1 MRHRKLRYKL
11 GRNSSHRRCL
21 FANMLK
27 SLVVCGRIETTLPKA
42 KALRPLAD
50 RLITMAK
57 SGSLAARRR
66 VAAQLMLRY
75 NKLSPKES
83 RLARG
88 GDLSVYNN
96 DRRVLNALFDD
107 LGVRFVSR
115 NGGYTRIFKTRIRIG
130 DCSDLCVLEY
140 LPE

>member
-1 MRHRKLRYKL
+1 MRHCKKRYKL

-27 SLVVCGRIETTLPKA
+27 SLVVSGRIETTLTKA

-50 RLITMAK
+50 RLITLAK
-57 SGSLAARRR
+57 SGSIAARRK
-66 VAAQLMLRY
+66 VAARLMLRY
-75 NKLSPKES
+75 NRLSPKES
-83 RLARG
+83 RMARG

-96 DRRVLNALFDD
+96 DRHVLNVLFSD
-107 LGVRFVSR
+107 LGARFVSR
-115 NGGYTRIFKTRIRIG
+115 NGGYTRVLKMGRRVG

-140 LPE
+140 LPG